1 MPLTMTNEKKK
12 WKWKMQQKSKKRQ
25 RENVWETKRGKKQ
38 LDHIFVAVIGACVSF
53 SPINACACETVS
65 LSECVAAF
73 FHSPLSSICQHSQ
86 KEELLN
92 SAFLFVYKNHWLA
105 VSKCNYVLI

>member
-1 MPLTMTNEKKK
+1 MPLTMTNEKKSENATK
-12 WKWKMQQKSKKRQ
+12 IEEKKKR
-25 RENVWETKRGKKQ
+25 ESVWETKRGKKQ

-65 LSECVAAF
+65 LSVLLLF